1 MTSMASRSS
10 FIWIIIRGTSLKSRA
25 SIERSCLV
33 SKSLFGL
40 YSLLWRHQMVR
51 RLSFVSLFNPTL
63 DRACSLAIRNLVI
76 VALICCI
83 LAWFKLL
90 NLIAVSMEHGWIDQ
104 ENSFW
109 WTLCSA
115 ADSWLGAFDLF
126 KKLILHIRDDVEDG
140 QVTQVGMLLDS
151 EVYRVQWLSF
161 SCIWRFQFVEE
172 NQKWRLR
179 AAHEHH
185 ASIDPTWWVLGHW
198 KLPHAILLLESTTN
212 MLHQNSDMHARLSRH
227 DFEQELRF
235 LTYFGCYRKLRFC
248 VVVGANACLG
258 LHFVRGGCSFVEALP
273 QFIKSL

>member
-1 MTSMASRSS
+1 MTPMASRSS
-10 FIWIIIRGTSLKSRA
+10 FIWIIIWVTSLKSST

-40 YSLLWRHQMVR
+40 HGLLWGHQMVR

-63 DRACSLAIRNLVI
+63 DRACSITLRNLVV

-109 WTLCSA
+109 WTLLSA
-115 ADSWLGAFDLF
+115 ADSGLGAFNLLQ
-126 KKLILHIRDDVEDG
+126 KLVLHIWDDVENG

-151 EVYRVQWLSF
+151 EVYRVQWLSL
-161 SCIWRFQFVEE
+161 SYSGRFQFVEE

-179 AAHEHH
+179 AAHEHYT
-185 ASIDPTWWVLGHW
+185 SINSTWRVLGHW
-198 KLPHAILLLESTTN
+198 KLPHTILLLESTTN

-235 LTYFGCYRKLRFC
+235 LTYFCRYRNLQC
-248 VVVGANACLG
+248 AVVGANARLV

-273 QFIKSL
+273 QFIESL